1 MVIVFNFFQKI
12 YFFEIFSNFIYIY
25 IYILLTKSSFFAQ
38 DLGRDVA
45 LANRADTVAC
55 NLVELSVDHGDVADA
70 EQLAVNYKFS
80 KF

>member
-1 MVIVFNFFQKI
+1 
-12 YFFEIFSNFIYIY
+12 
-25 IYILLTKSSFFAQ
+25 LLTKSSFFAQ